1 MYVCLCN
8 QVTDRQIREAAR
20 NGCRRLEDLRGQL
33 GVSAC
38 CGSCADMAEELLEES
53 ASDSAPLGYALPQP
67 A

>member
-8 QVTDRQIREAAR
+8 RVTDRQIREAAR
-20 NGCRRLEDLRGQL
+20 NGCRRLDDLRGRL
-33 GVSAC
+33 GVAAC

-53 ASDSAPLGYALPQP
+53 GTDSGTLPYALPQP

>member
-20 NGCRRLEDLRGQL
+20 SGCRRLEDLRGRL
-33 GVSAC
+33 GVASC
-38 CGSCADMAEELLEES
+38 CGSCADLAEELLEETT
-53 ASDSAPLGYALPQP
+53 ADTGPLSLALPQP

>member
-20 NGCRRLEDLRGQL
+20 SGCRRLEDLRNRL
-33 GVSAC
+33 GVAAC

-53 ASDSAPLGYALPQP
+53 STDSGPLSCALPQP